1 MTKSFKLFL
10 ACAFGG
16 FALLLQSCGKY
27 DNGPLVSPFTKEY
40 RLCREWQLD
49 ELNGQAYPSNT
60 YWDFEEDGEVDMI
73 TENNGTF
80 SSQTRYWYWN
90 NDKRGVII
98 DNMGEI
104 DISKLTRNQ
113 LWFDIGGNEYKSSAN

>member
-1 MTKSFKLFL
+1 
-10 ACAFGG
+10 
-16 FALLLQSCGKY
+16 
-27 DNGPLVSPFTKEY
+27 
-40 RLCREWQLD
+40 
-49 ELNGQAYPSNT
+49 AYPSNT

-113 LWFDIGGNEYKSSAN
+113 LWFDIGGNEYKCSAN

>member
-1 MTKSFKLFL
+1 
-10 ACAFGG
+10 
-16 FALLLQSCGKY
+16 
-27 DNGPLVSPFTKEY
+27 
-40 RLCREWQLD
+40 
-49 ELNGQAYPSNT
+49 
-60 YWDFEEDGEVDMI
+60 MI

-80 SSQTRYWYWN
+80 NSQTRYWYWN

-113 LWFDIGGNEYKSSAN
+113 LWFDIGGNEYKCSAN